1 MKAIA
6 TMLVLATTAGCATST
21 STAERNKAVAR
32 RAFSEILEKGR
43 YELVDELYAPDFRNG
58 RFTLAEDM
66 AALRQIHEAMPADR
80 TMRPE
85 LVIAEGDYVTVLWR
99 AGGTVRARPMS
110 LRGITIWRIQDG
122 RIREEWSEFDE
133 QRMRQALG
141 LEPVPASP
149 APR

>member
-1 MKAIA
+1 MRMTAMILA
-6 TMLVLATTAGCATST
+6 LATAAACATPT

-66 AALRQIHEAMPADR
+66 EALRKIHEALPADR

-99 AGGTVRARPMS
+99 GGATVRGRPMS
-110 LRGITIWRIQDG
+110 LSGITIWRIQDG
-122 RIREEWSEFDE
+122 KIREEWSEFDQ
-133 QRMRQALG
+133 QRMRRALG
-141 LEPVPASP
+141 LEPPPAAP
-149 APR
+149 AR

>member
-1 MKAIA
+1 MKTIA
-6 TMLVLATTAGCATST
+6 TMLALAAMACATPAT
-21 STAERNKAVAR
+21 TAERNKAVAR

-43 YELVDELYAPDFRNG
+43 YELADELYAPDFRNG

-66 AALRQIHEAMPADR
+66 AALRQIHQAMPADR

-99 AGGTVRARPMS
+99 AGGTVRGRPMS

-122 RIREEWSEFDE
+122 KIREEWSEFDE

-141 LEPVPASP
+141 LEPTPAVPAG
-149 APR
+149 R

>member
-1 MKAIA
+1 MKTIA
-6 TMLVLATTAGCATST
+6 TMLALAAAACATPA

-43 YELVDELYAPDFRNG
+43 YELVDEVYAPDFRNG

-85 LVIAEGDYVTVLWR
+85 LVIAEGDYVAVLWR
-99 AGGTVRARPMS
+99 AGGTVKGRPMS
-110 LRGITIWRIQDG
+110 LPGITIWRIQDG
-122 RIREEWSEFDE
+122 RIREEWSQFDE
-133 QRMRQALG
+133 QRMLQALG
-141 LEPVPASP
+141 LEPAP
-149 APR
+149 APATR